1 MNCSSIKLAE
11 WGDGVKNARGLRLS
25 HNFDPTSHFTGPIFA
40 HDFRQSSKLHF
51 QRGEH
56 PTEWKETSMPAKE
69 TSLIRNAAYF
79 GIGLA
84 CTGVGWAAAR
94 SRRRSQ
100 WAQGKVVV
108 ITGASRGLGLALAEE
123 FGKRG
128 ARLVLAARDAGELL
142 RARRKLLS
150 IGAVRDEEDVL
161 IVPADL
167 RKSEEAE
174 GLIDEATRQFGR
186 VDVLINNAG
195 VITVGP
201 IENQKI
207 EQFRNVMDS
216 NFFTGLHCTL
226 SVLPQ
231 MLERGTGAIANVTSI
246 GGKIAVPHLL
256 PYTVS
261 KFASVGFS
269 EGLGME
275 LRSKGI
281 RVTTI
286 CPGLMRT
293 GSHQNALF
301 TGDASREYRWFS
313 LAASLPGLSIAAS
326 RAARQIAD
334 GVASGA
340 AEVVITPQAFFAA
353 RLGNLSPELTR
364 LAMRTMNVFLPSAQ
378 PGESATHRGADI
390 REREWLPAKTI
401 GSYAARR
408 YNQTGALAR
417 S

>member
-1 MNCSSIKLAE
+1 MA
-11 WGDGVKNARGLRLS
+11 
-25 HNFDPTSHFTGPIFA
+25 
-40 HDFRQSSKLHF
+40 
-51 QRGEH
+51 
-56 PTEWKETSMPAKE
+56 AKE
-69 TSLIRNAAYF
+69 TSLFRNLAYF

-84 CTGVGWAAAR
+84 CTGAGWAASR
-94 SRRRSQ
+94 SRRRSR
-100 WAQGKVVV
+100 WAHGKVVI

-142 RARRKLLS
+142 RARRQLLNC
-150 IGAVRDEEDVL
+150 GAIRNEEDVL
-161 IVPADL
+161 IVPSDL
-167 RKSEEAE
+167 RKAEEAE
-174 GLIDEATRQFGR
+174 GLVDEATRQFGR

-201 IENQKI
+201 IENQKV
-207 EQFRNVMDS
+207 EHFRDVMDS

-231 MLERGTGAIANVTSI
+231 MIERGTGTIANVTSI

-256 PYTVS
+256 PYTAS

-281 RVTTI
+281 QVTTI

-313 LAASLPGLSIAAS
+313 LAANLPGLSIAAS

-334 GVASGA
+334 GIATGK
-340 AEVVITPQAFFAA
+340 AEIAITPQAFVAA
-353 RLGNLSPELTR
+353 RLGNLSPEATR
-364 LAMRTMNVFLPSAQ
+364 LAMRAMNVLLPSAQ
-378 PGESATHRGADI
+378 PGESVTHRGADI
-390 REREWLPAKTI
+390 REHEWLPAKTI
-401 GSYAARR
+401 GSSAARR
-408 YNQTGALAR
+408 YNQTGAMA
-417 S
+417 SS